1 MGEIEEEEEIMSMG
15 TRRKDKKGGA
25 SVVVPFYAHTDEP

>member
-1 MGEIEEEEEIMSMG
+1 MGERGMTKLPDMG

-25 SVVVPFYAHTDEP
+25 SVVVPFHAHTDEP